1 VVADHFP
8 GGRGRRGRGSVTVLL
23 KLDMPRKV
31 PRSLKKTLE
40 GMREEIGTDID
51 SIQDSIMSEA
61 NKRRRP

>member
-1 VVADHFP
+1 
-8 GGRGRRGRGSVTVLL
+8 
-23 KLDMPRKV
+23 MPSKV

-51 SIQDSIMSEA
+51 SIQDSIMFEA